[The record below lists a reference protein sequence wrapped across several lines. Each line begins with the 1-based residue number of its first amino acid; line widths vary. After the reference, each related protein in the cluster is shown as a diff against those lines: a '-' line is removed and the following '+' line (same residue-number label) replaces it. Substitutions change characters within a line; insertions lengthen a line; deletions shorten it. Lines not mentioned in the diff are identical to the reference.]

1 MSRTGTTNIDVE
13 VVKGLSQPSALHDEL
28 VGYILSTVGCKLHN
42 ESTLRLV
49 SHAAQVALEKLI
61 KDAKNMQMINKSMAE
76 GKVGL
81 LSPDEIRE
89 LDYQVIVETLQKT
102 QPTAYNYTV
111 FLEPNTR
118 F

>member
-1 MSRTGTTNIDVE
+1 MSRNGAPNIQVDVL
-13 VVKGLSQPSALHDEL
+13 KGLSQPSALHDEL
-28 VGYILSTVGCKLHN
+28 VRYILSTVGCKLHN

-49 SHAAQVALEKLI
+49 SHAAQMALEKFI
-61 KDAKNMQMINKSMAE
+61 TDAKNMQMIDKSMSE

-89 LDYQVIVETLQKT
+89 LDYQVIVETMQKT
-102 QPTAYNYTV
+102 EPKAYNYSV
-111 FLEPNTR
+111 FLEPNMD

>member
-1 MSRTGTTNIDVE
+1 MSRNSAPNIDVD
-13 VVKGLSQPSALHDEL
+13 VIKGLSQPSALHDEL
-28 VGYILSTVGCKLHN
+28 VRYILSNVGCKLHN

-49 SHAAQVALEKLI
+49 SHAAQVSLEKLI
-61 KDAKNMQMINKSMAE
+61 RDAKNMQMINKSMAE

-102 QPTAYNYTV
+102 DPTAYNYTV
-111 FLEPNTR
+111 FLEPNTD